1 MFRSFYEYTSSL
13 SAGISFLQIFF
24 FPNAFTKINAFIS
37 NTISLFQFISFCYNY
52 ISGFSLLFLFSFFFI
67 SSGMMFLFS
76 FSLLLFCPFRH
87 TIIFNVFPFFFFHP
101 RFVLSFRN
109 SRAFTYALQL
119 QMLLN
124 FLLFSFPFFFFLTA
138 LSRLFPVT
146 KFVWLY
152 PTPDR
157 NCQCFFAKEEV
168 S

>member
-124 FLLFSFPFFFFLTA
+124 FLLFSFPFFFFSNSVVSFISCNKVCVVIPN
-138 LSRLFPVT
+138 SR
-146 KFVWLY
+146 
-152 PTPDR
+152 
-157 NCQCFFAKEEV
+157 
-168 S
+168 